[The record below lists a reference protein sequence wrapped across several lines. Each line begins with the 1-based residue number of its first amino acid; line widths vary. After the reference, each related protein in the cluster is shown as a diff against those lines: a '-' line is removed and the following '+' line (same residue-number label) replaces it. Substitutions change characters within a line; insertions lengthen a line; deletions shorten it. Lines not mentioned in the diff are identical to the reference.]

1 MKIPLNNDSNLDIH
15 ISHSNGKYNLYVYK
29 EKNRIVDGV
38 EFVEYSPFDDGN
50 FCFTL
55 LEGRKSSK
63 KLEKMNAILLNKK
76 DFLLDFWQNKKYN
89 VLCQYVFSL
98 VNDL

>member
-1 MKIPLNNDSNLDIH
+1 MKIPLNNDSNLEIH
-15 ISHSNGKYNLYVYK
+15 ISHSKGKYNLYVHK
-29 EKNRIVDGV
+29 EKTRIVDGV
-38 EFVEYSPFDDGN
+38 EFVEYCPFDDGN

-63 KLEKMNAILLNKK
+63 KLEKMNAILLSKK
-76 DFLLDFWQNKKYN
+76 DFLLDFWQNKKYT

-98 VNDL
+98 VSDL

>member
-1 MKIPLNNDSNLDIH
+1 MKIPLNNASNLDIH
-15 ISHSNGKYNLYVYK
+15 ISHSKGKYNLYVHT
-29 EKNRIVDGV
+29 EKTRIVDGV
-38 EFVEYSPFDDGN
+38 EIVEYCPFDDGN

>member
-1 MKIPLNNDSNLDIH
+1 MKIPLNNDCNLDIH
-15 ISHSNGKYNLYVYK
+15 ISDSKGKYNLYVHT
-29 EKNRIVDGV
+29 EKTRIVDGV
-38 EFVEYSPFDDGN
+38 EIVEYCPFDDGN

-63 KLEKMNAILLNKK
+63 KLEKMNAIILNKK
-76 DFLLDFWQNKKYN
+76 DFLLDFWKDKKYN

>member
-1 MKIPLNNDSNLDIH
+1 MKIPLNNDFTLDIH
-15 ISHSNGKYNLYVYK
+15 ISHSKGKYNLYVYK
-29 EKNRIVDGV
+29 EKTRIVDGV

-63 KLEKMNAILLNKK
+63 KLAHFENLLRSNSSLITKMWLGGNYKELRNYIAYLIA
-76 DFLLDFWQNKKYN
+76 
-89 VLCQYVFSL
+89 
-98 VNDL
+98 

>member
-1 MKIPLNNDSNLDIH
+1 MKIPLNNNSSLDIH
-15 ISHSNGKYNLYVYK
+15 ISHSKGKYNLYVHK
-29 EKNRIVDGV
+29 EKTRIVDGV
-38 EFVEYSPFDDGN
+38 EFVEYSPFDEGN

-63 KLEKMNAILLNKK
+63 KLEKMNAILSNKK
-76 DFLLDFWQNKKYN
+76 DFLLDFWQDKKYN
-89 VLCQYVFSL
+89 VLRQYVLSL

>member
-15 ISHSNGKYNLYVYK
+15 ISHSKGKYNLYVYK
-29 EKNRIVDGV
+29 ENTRIVDGV
-38 EFVEYSPFDDGN
+38 EFVEYSPFDEGN
-50 FCFTL
+50 LCFTL

-76 DFLLDFWQNKKYN
+76 DLLLDFWQNKKYN

>member
-1 MKIPLNNDSNLDIH
+1 MKIPLNNNSSLDIH
-15 ISHSNGKYNLYVYK
+15 ISHSNGKYNLYVHK
-29 EKNRIVDGV
+29 EKTRIVDGV
-38 EFVEYSPFDDGN
+38 EFVEYCPFDDGN

-76 DFLLDFWQNKKYN
+76 DFLLDFWQDKKYK
-89 VLCQYVFSL
+89 VLCQYVLSL

>member
-1 MKIPLNNDSNLDIH
+1 MKIPLNNDCNLDIH
-15 ISHSNGKYNLYVYK
+15 ISHSKGKYNLYVHT
-29 EKNRIVDGV
+29 EKTRIVDGV
-38 EFVEYSPFDDGN
+38 EIVEYCPFDDGN

-63 KLEKMNAILLNKK
+63 KLEKMNAIILNKK
-76 DFLLDFWQNKKYN
+76 DFLLDFWKDKKYN